1 MIPDIYPLMADTK
14 VANFHWA
21 CLNDTTFLKNEP
33 ICRTSHTPR
42 KTPEFCAPNEKS
54 FGWEWFFILLRT
66 ILRAAANDFMPCAS
80 STTHTMRL
88 NAKRVHI
95 LHTNCGSIHYG
106 ELSSSQPSPVLHGD
120 ASVSVWAPKSHRTV
134 WARRESI
141 HWKKFS
147 FPRIVFPLH
156 YLCYRENR
164 MRLGIAKLEKLR
176 FSFVSALAFRYLCT
190 RYETEAYFF
199 PIHLFVYGVSR
210 HSTNACR

>member
-164 MRLGIAKLEKLR
+164 MRLGIAKPEN
-176 FSFVSALAFRYLCT
+176 FVFICLCA
-190 RYETEAYFF
+190 R
-199 PIHLFVYGVSR
+199 LSL
-210 HSTNACR
+210 SL